1 MEEKP
6 VPPKINTKIKEYFE
20 RNDVFLWNLAFLDID

>member
-6 VPPKINTKIKEYFE
+6 VPKINIQKIKEYFE
-20 RNDVFLWNLAFLDID
+20 RNDVFLWNLETD